1 MIPGLCDH
9 ETNAMMGWEASTTS
23 EVGVGREA
31 LVHETEIKIDVVEA
45 LVHKTDI
52 EIGVTSSLP
61 LKVQL
66 MTRIEIVRMTML
78 LRKMARSLL
87 DEQEEK

>member
-1 MIPGLCDH
+1 
-9 ETNAMMGWEASTTS
+9 MGGFHFGK
-23 EVGVGREA
+23 VVVGREA
-31 LVHETEIKIDVVEA
+31 FEHETEIKIDVVDA

-52 EIGVTSSLP
+52 EIDAMSSLP

-78 LRKMARSLL
+78 IRKMTRSLL

>member
-52 EIGVTSSLP
+52 EI
-61 LKVQL
+61 
-66 MTRIEIVRMTML
+66 
-78 LRKMARSLL
+78 
-87 DEQEEK
+87 D